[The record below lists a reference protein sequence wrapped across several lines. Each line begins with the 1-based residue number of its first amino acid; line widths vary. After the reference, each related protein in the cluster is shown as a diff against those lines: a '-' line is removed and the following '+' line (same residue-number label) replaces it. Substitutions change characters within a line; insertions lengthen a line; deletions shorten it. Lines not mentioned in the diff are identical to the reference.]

1 MSYIYTKFIVI
12 KEAENPYWLFNNF
25 AGTLRVVDGR
35 ISNNSGA
42 NGNYQLRHP
51 SHADW
56 HDVKPEFIRFAN
68 YAEIIA
74 SSHWPNPTPA
84 SKEDA
89 MAYIAKTGRGQLT
102 IAEFLSSCS
111 EEGAIL
117 FAGFINHLQ

>member
-1 MSYIYTKFIVI
+1 MSYIYTKFIVV
-12 KEAENPYWLFNNF
+12 KEAENPYWIFNKF
-25 AGTLRVVDGR
+25 VESKSVLDGR
-35 ISNNSGA
+35 ISDVLGVKT
-42 NGNYQLRHP
+42 YEMRHP

-56 HDVKPEFIRFAN
+56 HEVKPEFVRFAN

-74 SSHWPNPTPA
+74 SSHWPNPAP
-84 SKEDA
+84 SCKEDA
-89 MAYIAKTGRGQLT
+89 IAFINKTGRGQLT

>member
-56 HDVKPEFIRFAN
+56 HDVKPEFVRFAN
-68 YAEIIA
+68 YEEIIA
-74 SSHWPNPTPA
+74 SSIAP
-84 SKEDA
+84 SLKED
-89 MAYIAKTGRGQLT
+89 MLVYLAKSGRSQLT
-102 IAEFLSSCS
+102 ISQFISSCTT
-111 EEGAIL
+111 EEVAI
-117 FAGFINHLQ
+117 FIAGLADNISSN